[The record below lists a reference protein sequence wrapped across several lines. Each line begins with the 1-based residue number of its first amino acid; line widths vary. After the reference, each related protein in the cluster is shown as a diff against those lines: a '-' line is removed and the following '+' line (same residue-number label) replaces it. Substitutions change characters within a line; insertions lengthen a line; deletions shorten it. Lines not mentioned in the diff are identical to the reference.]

1 MPMSLSLSIYP
12 PRSQKR
18 ILIERAAY
26 TAVAVGGSL
35 ILTACIS
42 YVLNG
47 AVRGDFMLTA
57 FLCSFVVAVPMI
69 VNFQRLRREL
79 ADALAR
85 ERQMQIREEK
95 QMTLRQTM
103 HKVQHHVNNLA
114 NNLQLV
120 ELEYRKTGSLSPK
133 TLGSLQVEI
142 HRTAAEMQMLGQLD
156 DPFKAEAFAIN
167 LDKP

>member
-1 MPMSLSLSIYP
+1 MPLSLSIYP
-12 PRSQKR
+12 PRSLKR
-18 ILIERAAY
+18 ILLERAFY

-57 FLCSFVVAVPMI
+57 FLCSLAVAIPMI
-69 VNFQRLRREL
+69 ANFQRLRREL

-85 ERQMQIREEK
+85 ERTLQVRVEK
-95 QMTLRQTM
+95 LMTLRQTM

-114 NNLQLV
+114 NNLQVV
-120 ELEYRKTGSLSPK
+120 ELEYKKTGSLSSK
-133 TLGSLQVEI
+133 TLGALQVEI
-142 HRTAAEMQMLGQLD
+142 HRTASEMQKLGQLD
-156 DPFKAEAFAIN
+156 DPFRADAFAIN